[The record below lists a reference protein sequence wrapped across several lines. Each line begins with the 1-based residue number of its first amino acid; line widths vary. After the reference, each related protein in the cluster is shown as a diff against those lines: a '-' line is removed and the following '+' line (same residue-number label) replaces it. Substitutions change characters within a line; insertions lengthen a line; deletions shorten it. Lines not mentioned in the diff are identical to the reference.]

1 MPFPKI
7 LVVQLALGVVG
18 LEMVK
23 VATSVVD
30 AGVATGD
37 AMLLAVSASTN
48 KATLLRRFNIFK
60 FFR

>member
-37 AMLLAVSASTN
+37 ALFPTVSLLS
-48 KATLLRRFNIFK
+48 
-60 FFR
+60 

>member
-1 MPFPKI
+1 MHVDCESGPNLPFPKI

-37 AMLLAVSASTN
+37 ALFPTVSLLS
-48 KATLLRRFNIFK
+48 
-60 FFR
+60 